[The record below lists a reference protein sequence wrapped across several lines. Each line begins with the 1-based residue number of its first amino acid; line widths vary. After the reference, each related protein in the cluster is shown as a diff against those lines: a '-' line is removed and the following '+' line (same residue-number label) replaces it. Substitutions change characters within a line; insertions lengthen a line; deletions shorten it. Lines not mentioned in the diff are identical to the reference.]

1 MGGRKLSRVDA
12 MIYNYIIVNNKIVEL
27 EGPRKIRFD
36 RPGTNI
42 DVMVKNKN
50 CAESF
55 PDIFKRK
62 LKWLNE
68 NHPELLL

>member
-1 MGGRKLSRVDA
+1 MGGRESSGVNV
-12 MIYNYIIVNNKIVEL
+12 MIYNYIIIDNKVVEL
-27 EGPRKIRFD
+27 EGPRKVRFD

-42 DVMVKNKN
+42 DVIIKNKN
-50 CAESF
+50 RAESF
-55 PDIFKRK
+55 PDMFQRK